1 MRGIGIISASAKME
15 RKRRSADKSCL
26 RKHRERLQTPEQV
39 QRRRSYRFEV
49 QHLKVSSLTLPR
61 QAANASVTGSKDLIF
76 CASAIINGIV

>member
-1 MRGIGIISASAKME
+1 MRGIGIVSASAKME
-15 RKRRSADKSCL
+15 RKCRSADKSCL
-26 RKHRERLQTPEQV
+26 RKRWECLQTLEKV